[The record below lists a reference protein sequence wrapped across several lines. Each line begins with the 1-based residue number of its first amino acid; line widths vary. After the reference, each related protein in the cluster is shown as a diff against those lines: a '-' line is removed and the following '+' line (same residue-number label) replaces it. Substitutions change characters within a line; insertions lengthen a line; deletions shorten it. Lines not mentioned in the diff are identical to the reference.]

1 MLDFLLNVGRPGS
14 GHAPTSN
21 VCIIAYDLT
30 HAFPSACRALRPG
43 MVCRA
48 GRTGKCPSEG
58 PTSSPAAQAPQ
69 QLLCFLLL
77 LYASASA
84 AAEQPLCDMSPFT
97 EQAPEGVAPCKT
109 CFFPTYPDIQSLDL
123 TKYKPVD
130 FTNQWIYFAGD
141 STLRQVYGE
150 FYGIIHRTQVRAHC
164 HLADILIFCL
174 ANRALCGHAMSASE
188 QLCKG
193 SAAANKM
200 HACML
205 KMQEESQTVL
215 RQCWITTVCCGKPAA
230 CEGRL
235 GR

>member
-1 MLDFLLNVGRPGS
+1 MLDFLLNMGLPGS

-21 VCIIAYDLT
+21 VCIIAYDLD
-30 HAFPSACRALRPG
+30 HAFLSACRVLRPG

-48 GRTGKCPSEG
+48 GRTGGGPPGS

-77 LYASASA
+77 LLYASASA
-84 AAEQPLCDMSPFT
+84 AAEQSLCDMSPFT
-97 EQAPEGVAPCKT
+97 EQTPEGVAPCKT

-164 HLADILIFCL
+164 HLVDILNSCL
-174 ANRALCGHAMSASE
+174 ANRACTAM
-188 QLCKG
+188 
-193 SAAANKM
+193 
-200 HACML
+200 H
-205 KMQEESQTVL
+205 
-215 RQCWITTVCCGKPAA
+215 
-230 CEGRL
+230 
-235 GR
+235 